1 MYLLF
6 FFIFYRQNKIEKID
20 IFLLDSLPITS

>member
-1 MYLLF
+1 MYLL

>member
-1 MYLLF
+1 MYLL

-20 IFLLDSLPITS
+20 IFLLDSLPIAA